1 MLSTMPAVP
10 AVTETDIPQFLTAA
24 RETIAAVP
32 ICWLATRSLQG
43 GTNARAVN
51 ASAGPP
57 GSDEW
62 SRRFLVRRSSRKVAE
77 MRAAPL
83 VTLAFQHASGDRYV
97 ALGGRA
103 AVIED
108 VAVMRT
114 MWPSELDAKFPP
126 GFADANMVVIE
137 VEVARIEVHVRGL
150 TPEPFGHGRTLLE
163 RQGAGAWRLIP
174 AWRPRAR
181 GAAPSL
187 RSCHVWELCRTRSP
201 LRPRDSVRG

>member
-1 MLSTMPAVP
+1 MTTTMPAVSK
-10 AVTETDIPQFLTAA
+10 VTEAEILQFLAAA

-32 ICWLATRSLQG
+32 VCWLATRSLEG

-62 SRRFLVRRSSRKVAE
+62 TRRFLVRRGSRKVGE

-83 VTLAFQHASGDRYV
+83 VTLAFQHPSGDRYI

-103 AVIED
+103 TIIED
-108 VAVMRT
+108 AAEMRT
-114 MWPSELDAKFPP
+114 MWPSALDARFPP
-126 GFADANMVVIE
+126 GFADANMIVVQID
-137 VEVARIEVHVRGL
+137 VDRIEVHVRGV

-163 RQGAGAWRLIP
+163 RQPDGLWRFIP
-174 AWRPRAR
+174 AW
-181 GAAPSL
+181 
-187 RSCHVWELCRTRSP
+187 
-201 LRPRDSVRG
+201 